1 MRRPEPPSA
10 PRQEYAPPPPH
21 GPSAEPAGP
30 TGRGPGPARG
40 LLPGL
45 PTYDDVERT
54 PPPTGQFRREAVYD
68 GNSDTGP
75 IEVVPGPVDTHT
87 GQMQPAPVAATRT
100 RTSGD
105 VDRAAVAVPAEG
117 KRPTAAGR
125 EVSDARSAEDE
136 RAVQD
141 ERSRTEAP
149 PGKPGRS
156 RNTERAGKTGRSG
169 GAGQAG
175 RSDKDNRKARS
186 EDRHAAAPDTARTR
200 KRRRRTV
207 LVFVLVLFVAMLGAI
222 GYAAMRAFGGPSAE
236 DYTGATGV
244 ADVVV
249 EIPENSTLSDFGS
262 ILADRDVVKSSQ
274 AFINAAG
281 GRTMEGG
288 FYKLRTQISASTA
301 VDMMSDTSRV
311 HRVGLMNVPE
321 GLQLESKKGIDGK
334 TTPGIFEMIA
344 DATKVDINGAHR
356 GVTVTQLEKVA
367 ATADPEALGVPEWAR
382 KWVNASDVKGDFRRI
397 EGLIAPG
404 TWEYINPEHSATQ
417 ILSELISESV
427 SRFEKWGLLNDNGS
441 GLTPYETLVTAS
453 VVEREAKNPEDFPK
467 VARVILNRLAK
478 DQRLEMDSTSNYKAA
493 VTNIDVHGDAYSD
506 ENPWNTYQI
515 FGLPPTPIGA
525 VGERALESTE
535 HPAKG
540 RWLYFVSIDKDGT
553 TLFANTYEEH
563 KRNRQK
569 ACDTG
574 LLSTGC

>member
-1 MRRPEPPSA
+1 MRRPEPPQA
-10 PRQEYAPPPPH
+10 PSQQYVPPAPH
-21 GPSAEPAGP
+21 GPSA
-30 TGRGPGPARG
+30 GRPPGPARG
-40 LLPGL
+40 LPPGP

-54 PPPTGQFRREAVYD
+54 PPQTGYFRREAVYD

-75 IEVVPGPVDTHT
+75 IEVIPGPVDTHT
-87 GQMQPAPVAATRT
+87 GQIPPSPVAATRT
-100 RTSGD
+100 QTSGE
-105 VDRAAVAVPAEG
+105 VDRAAVAVPAEST
-117 KRPTAAGR
+117 RPTTTGR
-125 EVSDARSAEDE
+125 EASDARSAEDD
-136 RAVQD
+136 RPAQD
-141 ERSRTEAP
+141 ERSGTEEP
-149 PGKPGRS
+149 PAKAGRS
-156 RNTERAGKTGRSG
+156 GRTERAGTAGRSG
-169 GAGQAG
+169 KAG
-175 RSDKDNRKARS
+175 RAGKDNRKARS
-186 EDRHAAAPDTARTR
+186 DDRDTAAADTARKRKR
-200 KRRRRTV
+200 KRRTA
-207 LVFVLVLFVAMLGAI
+207 LAFVLVLFVAMLGAI

-236 DYTGATGV
+236 DYTGATGL
-244 ADVVV
+244 ADVIV
-249 EIPENSTLSDFGS
+249 EIPENSTLSDFGT

-356 GVTVTQLEKVA
+356 GVTVKQLEKVA
-367 ATADPEALGVPEWAR
+367 ATADPKSLGVPEWAR
-382 KWVNASDVKGDFRRI
+382 KWVTASDVKGDFRRI

-417 ILSELISESV
+417 ILSELISQSV

-478 DQRLEMDSTSNYKAA
+478 DQRLEMDSTSNYKAE

-540 RWLYFVSIDKDGT
+540 RWLYFVSIDTDGT